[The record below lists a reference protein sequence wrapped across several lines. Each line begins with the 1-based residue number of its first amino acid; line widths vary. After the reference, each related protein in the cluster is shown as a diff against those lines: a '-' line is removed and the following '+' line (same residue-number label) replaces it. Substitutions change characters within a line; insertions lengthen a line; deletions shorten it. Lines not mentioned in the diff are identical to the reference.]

1 VLAGEVVLVGIN
13 VALVDNIELDRVVLT
28 VKGVD
33 VTNVSVNRGDSQ
45 LTTSVARKNVIENI
59 FIIDRIRLIL
69 FPQLFQ

>member
-1 VLAGEVVLVGIN
+1 
-13 VALVDNIELDRVVLT
+13 VALGDNIELDRVVLT

>member
-13 VALVDNIELDRVVLT
+13 VALGDNIELDRVVLT